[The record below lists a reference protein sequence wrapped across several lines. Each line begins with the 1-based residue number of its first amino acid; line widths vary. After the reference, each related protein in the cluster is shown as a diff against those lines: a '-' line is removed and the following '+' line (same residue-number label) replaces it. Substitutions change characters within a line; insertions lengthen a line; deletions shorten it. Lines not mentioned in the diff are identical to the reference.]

1 MVGEGV
7 LHECLIHPQI
17 ENVLVINRKPC
28 GIQHPKLKEIIHADF
43 FNLSPIKNE
52 LSGYDA
58 CFFCLGV
65 SSVGMK
71 EPDYFKLTY
80 TLTLHFAE
88 IVSEVNSN
96 MVFCYISG
104 AGTDSSEKGRMMWAR
119 VKGKT
124 ENDLMKLPFK
134 KVYNFRPAMLEPTKG
149 LKNTLSLYKY
159 FGWMAPI
166 LRLLAPNQISTL
178 QQLGKSM
185 IFVTINGYKKQ
196 NFDVKDIKE
205 TGSDLK

>member
-7 LHECLIHPQI
+7 LHECLLHPQI

>member
-1 MVGEGV
+1 
-7 LHECLIHPQI
+7 
-17 ENVLVINRKPC
+17 
-28 GIQHPKLKEIIHADF
+28 
-43 FNLSPIKNE
+43 
-52 LSGYDA
+52 
-58 CFFCLGV
+58 
-65 SSVGMK
+65 
-71 EPDYFKLTY
+71 
-80 TLTLHFAE
+80 
-88 IVSEVNSN
+88 
-96 MVFCYISG
+96 
-104 AGTDSSEKGRMMWAR
+104 
-119 VKGKT
+119 
-124 ENDLMKLPFK
+124 MKLPFK

-205 TGSDLK
+205 TGSNLK